1 MTTRSSVT
9 KSTKSTKSMTDKNKT
24 CDLQHR
30 RSNTASYTNKKI
42 LIETCDLRSLHRSLG
57 DEAPRLSANLKQ
69 VNQESE
75 ESDGETLHSE
85 DASHDSDFSEHSSD
99 LDFIDDSE
107 VVEYKR
113 DTIQTKIR
121 SLGR

>member
-9 KSTKSTKSMTDKNKT
+9 KSTKSTKNIKDKT

-30 RSNTASYTNKKI
+30 RSITASHTNKKI
-42 LIETCDLRSLHRSLG
+42 PETCNLRSLHRSLG
-57 DEAPRLSANLKQ
+57 DETPRSSANLKQ
-69 VNQESE
+69 ANQESE
-75 ESDGETLHSE
+75 ESDGETLYSE
-85 DASHDSDFSEHSSD
+85 DSSHDSDFSEHSSD

-113 DTIQTKIR
+113 DTIQTRIR
-121 SLGR
+121 